1 MLKYLYKNTKE
12 IKKLTM
18 NHEEITCCFSG
29 HRLLPKESIEA
40 IRKELSVVIDE
51 YIKKGYTRFI
61 SGGALGFDLMA
72 ARLVA
77 EKRKSDNE
85 IRLIMILPCRNQ
97 HTKWS
102 RRDRME
108 YEEVLTLAD
117 EVEYVCESYCT
128 GCMHLRNK
136 VMVDNSRVLMSYLTD
151 YRGGTAYTV
160 NYAKEKEKEIV
171 NIAHRL

>member
-1 MLKYLYKNTKE
+1 MDYK
-12 IKKLTM
+12 KK
-18 NHEEITCCFSG
+18 TCCFSG
-29 HRLLPKESIEA
+29 HRILPRESIEA
-40 IRKELSVVIDE
+40 IRKELSMVIDE
-51 YIKKGYTRFI
+51 YIKKGYNQFV

-77 EKRKSDNE
+77 EKRKSNSG
-85 IRLIMILPCRNQ
+85 IRLVMILPCRDQ
-97 HTKWS
+97 HIRWS

-108 YEEVLTLAD
+108 YEEILALAD
-117 EVEYVCESYCT
+117 DVEYVCESYCT

-136 VMVDNSRVLMSYLTD
+136 VMVDNSQVLISYLTD

-160 NYAKEKEKEIV
+160 GYAKEKEKEMI

>member
-1 MLKYLYKNTKE
+1 MDYK
-12 IKKLTM
+12 KK
-18 NHEEITCCFSG
+18 TCCFSG
-29 HRLLPKESIEA
+29 HRILPRESIEA
-40 IRKELSVVIDE
+40 IRKELSIVVDE
-51 YIKKGYTRFI
+51 YIKKGYNQFV

-77 EKRKSDNE
+77 EKRKSNSG
-85 IRLIMILPCRNQ
+85 IRLVMILPCRDQ
-97 HTKWS
+97 HIKWS

-108 YEEVLTLAD
+108 YEEILALAD
-117 EVEYVCESYCT
+117 DVEYVCESYCT

-136 VMVDNSRVLMSYLTD
+136 VMVDNSQVLISYITD

-160 NYAKEKEKEIV
+160 GYATEKEKEII